1 MQNLLGQKH
10 GGNRARSLMAIIQ
23 VGKKKKEKRREE
35 IEERHGKKKEI
46 KKSKV
51 LWRRIMSAVQIR
63 VSTAGQYSTRY
74 LASQCQSAEYY
85 PQEIKE

>member
-1 MQNLLGQKH
+1 
-10 GGNRARSLMAIIQ
+10 MAIIQ
-23 VGKKKKEKRREE
+23 VGKKKKREEKRN
-35 IEERHGKKKEI
+35 IEERHGKKEEI

-85 PQEIKE
+85 PQEIKIMTDVLLCLNIAGFTSQ